1 MAVSTRNSVDLY
13 KYNESEQYDHQQ
25 RLSFT
30 QLIHKRASINS
41 DHQYLVINDQVAYLS
56 DYRIYIYTFNSSTQQ
71 FDEPANKE
79 KFKFSSS
86 AGYGSL
92 SSDKKDQFILNP
104 IL

>member
-1 MAVSTRNSVDLY
+1 MVVSASCSVDIY
-13 KYNESEQYDHQQ
+13 KYNNERKKYTHNQA
-25 RLSFT
+25 LSF
-30 QLIHKRASINS
+30 IRSHWRRASITS
-41 DHQYLVINDQVAYLS
+41 DHQYLVINDEITLS
-56 DYRIYIYTFNSSTQQ
+56 DYRIYIYTFNNSTQQ